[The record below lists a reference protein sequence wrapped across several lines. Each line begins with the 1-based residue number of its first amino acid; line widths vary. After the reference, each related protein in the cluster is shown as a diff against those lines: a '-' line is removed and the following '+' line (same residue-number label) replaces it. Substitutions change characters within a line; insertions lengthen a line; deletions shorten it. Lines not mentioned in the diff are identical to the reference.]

1 MQGTCGQLAWLL
13 INYRVYSY
21 WSRAEGAQV
30 QVVAAAAL
38 PGKSLVQKKE
48 EEKQTREEEDNHY
61 LWGGGR
67 HKKDQTG
74 LRSPLAINIS

>member
-1 MQGTCGQLAWLL
+1 MQGTCGQQALAWLL

-30 QVVAAAAL
+30 QVVAAAL

-61 LWGGGR
+61 LWGGEDIKR
-67 HKKDQTG
+67 TRLD
-74 LRSPLAINIS
+74 